1 MHCATRPS
9 CPQMPNGF
17 DLKIMDLKIILLS
30 YHEPFKDLYACGL
43 VATKHLMHMVQHS
56 PYISW
61 FF

>member
-1 MHCATRPS
+1 
-9 CPQMPNGF
+9 MPNGF